1 MTSAVP
7 YTLDLFDN
15 IADQVDPEFGSYSFK
30 FIDLFAGIGGF
41 HLALS
46 SLGGSCVFASEMDKY
61 ARETYIA
68 NHVIDPLQFN
78 DDIRKI
84 APDAIPDHDVLC
96 AGFPCQ
102 PFSQAG
108 QKQGFNDGRDSER
121 GNLFFCI
128 VDILEAKRPKAFI
141 LENVRHLVNHDEGK
155 TFAII
160 MKLLRDIGY
169 YVEYKVLKASDF
181 NVPQHRAR
189 VFIVGFDQQNLIK
202 NDPFQFPPALP
213 LTQTMAD
220 IFNAPCDKKIGFTL
234 RVGGKGSKIDDRR
247 NWEFYRV
254 DGEVKRLG
262 LPEAKKMM
270 TFPEHFVFPV
280 STSQAMKQLG
290 NSVCV
295 DVVKAVAK
303 NTIGFI
309 QQSMQNN
316 LQNRP
321 STEINELVI
330 KRNKGE
336 LSEIYAL
343 LKVIQQKIIPYGDAK
358 AQPTAH
364 QIQVIKLHQKH
375 QSIALQDLSIDII
388 TGDKTTSINTA
399 NLITQAELN
408 ALVTEIK
415 AGCGTFNSP
424 KLDSAMKLLNAEQTK
439 GNSFEKADVTMDF
452 AESGHL
458 FQQQGIGIK
467 SFLGNSPTLL
477 NASQATNFIYKIE
490 NLDPTLVDT
499 INQIDSSAKIKDRLS
514 EIKKAGATIR
524 FYACENPV
532 YESTLRKTDSKMPE
546 ILSEALLSFFLKE
559 TSKFLSSYPRTK
571 ITHSNEASEIDCRL
585 RDFVKATML
594 GIFPT
599 REWDGELSAQGVFL
613 LKNDGEIVF
622 YHTNQDSVLKKY
634 FYEHCFFDTPSS
646 TRHRFGL
653 LYKENNQIFF
663 KLNLQLRLT
672 E

>member
-7 YTLDLFDN
+7 YTLDLFDTDSN
-15 IADQVDPEFGSYSFK
+15 QVKPECSPYSFK

-41 HLALS
+41 HMALS
-46 SLGGSCVFASEMDKY
+46 SLGGTCVFASEMDKY
-61 ARETYIA
+61 ARETYSA
-68 NHVIDPLQFN
+68 NHSIDPLQFN

-108 QKQGFNDGRDSER
+108 QKQGFSDGRDSER

-141 LENVRHLVNHDEGK
+141 LENVRHLVKHDEGR

-160 MKLLRDIGY
+160 MQLLRDIGY
-169 YVEYKVLKASDF
+169 YIEYKVLKASDF

-189 VFIVGFDQQNLIK
+189 VFIVGFDQQKLTK

-213 LTQTMAD
+213 LTQSMSD

-254 DGEVKRLG
+254 NGEVRRLG

-270 TFPEHFVFPV
+270 TFPEDFIFPV

-303 NTIGFI
+303 DTIGFM
-309 QQSMQNN
+309 QHSMQDNKQDISLTGAN
-316 LQNRP
+316 K
-321 STEINELVI
+321 LVI

-343 LKVIQQKIIPYGDAK
+343 LKVIQQKIIPYGDVHGQA
-358 AQPTAH
+358 AAH
-364 QIQVIKLHQKH
+364 QIQVIKLRQKH
-375 QSIALQDLSIDII
+375 QSIVLHDLSIDII
-388 TGDKTTSINTA
+388 AGDQTTSINTA
-399 NLITQAELN
+399 DLITQAELN

-415 AGCGTFNSP
+415 AGRGTFNST

-439 GNSFEKADVTMDF
+439 GNSFEKADVIIDF
-452 AESGHL
+452 AESGCV

-490 NLDPTLVDT
+490 GLNPALIDS
-499 INQIDSSAKIKDRLS
+499 INQIDSSAKIKDRLRH
-514 EIKKAGATIR
+514 IQQAGATIR
-524 FYACENPV
+524 FHACENPI
-532 YESTLRKTDSKMPE
+532 YESTLRKTDSQMPE

-559 TSKFLSSYPRTK
+559 TDKFLSSYPKTR
-571 ITHSNEASEIDCRL
+571 ITDPVKASQVDCRL

-613 LKNDGEIVF
+613 LKNDGDIVF
-622 YHTNQDSVLKKY
+622 YHTNQDKTLKQY